1 MKMAHLPM
9 VELHVCY
16 HSMTELKLNISPEL
30 INSGPGGLVRRDS
43 ATYNDLFLSILA
55 EVIVP
60 TKKKPTIFPEDGR
73 SWSLRIVSGLFYQV
87 SSKLLTSPLKSLYLC
102 SGTTETFQSAV
113 CQYTGLLDI
122 HNVRLREGG
131 PFVWHKL
138 ACS

>member
-1 MKMAHLPM
+1 MAHLPM

-60 TKKKPTIFPEDGR
+60 TKKKSPPFF
-73 SWSLRIVSGLFYQV
+73 LRMGGVGVYASCQAYFI
-87 SSKLLTSPLKSLYLC
+87 KSHQNY
-102 SGTTETFQSAV
+102 
-113 CQYTGLLDI
+113 
-122 HNVRLREGG
+122 
-131 PFVWHKL
+131 
-138 ACS
+138 